1 MTFGEKIFK
10 LRKERGLSQEDLA
23 MQITVSRQAVSRW
36 EKETSTPD
44 TENIVQLCKLFNVSS
59 DYLLND
65 NYEENVDVPVNER
78 KNIYLVKS
86 PQRDRLLIV
95 SIILTGIGA
104 LGNLMIWLLST
115 AFLLQIPN
123 APSLAGTDN
132 TYSTDTWQREYSAF
146 VEHYHLGAIVGVLWF
161 VFAVGIIIMSI
172 WLFKRKKSKLKA

>member
-1 MTFGEKIFK
+1 MTFGEKILK

-86 PQRDRLLIV
+86 PQRD
-95 SIILTGIGA
+95 
-104 LGNLMIWLLST
+104 
-115 AFLLQIPN
+115 
-123 APSLAGTDN
+123 
-132 TYSTDTWQREYSAF
+132 
-146 VEHYHLGAIVGVLWF
+146 
-161 VFAVGIIIMSI
+161 
-172 WLFKRKKSKLKA
+172 